1 VFLLFHLGPRDVGRK
16 AQKHWCNI
24 SSSQLRGSRFG
35 GRGERRRPP
44 LFCTL
49 DLARHAPGLRA
60 NRVRDGGW
68 GGGVPAVTSSSWAKM
83 RGGIF
88 RPLRG
93 GVRRINFTLVISH
106 AADALLCA
114 LAWNT
119 PSSNKVLSQ
128 KARRKFKFWSPPGLM
143 GP

>member
-1 VFLLFHLGPRDVGRK
+1 VR
-16 AQKHWCNI
+16 AAAI
-24 SSSQLRGSRFG
+24 
-35 GRGERRRPP
+35 
-44 LFCTL
+44 FCTL
-49 DLARHAPGLRA
+49 DLARHAPGLRG

-106 AADALLCA
+106 AADALSCVQWHGTHPPATKFCLKKPDA
-114 LAWNT
+114 NSN
-119 PSSNKVLSQ
+119 SS
-128 KARRKFKFWSPPGLM
+128 RRRA
-143 GP
+143 

>member
-1 VFLLFHLGPRDVGRK
+1 VTLEGKRKSTGAIFQAVSSEGHVSAGGVCAPLL
-16 AQKHWCNI
+16 I
-24 SSSQLRGSRFG
+24 
-35 GRGERRRPP
+35 
-44 LFCTL
+44 FCTL

-106 AADALLCA
+106 AADARSLVCSGMEHTLRQQSFVSKSQTQIQILVAAGLNGA
-114 LAWNT
+114 LI
-119 PSSNKVLSQ
+119 
-128 KARRKFKFWSPPGLM
+128 M
-143 GP
+143 